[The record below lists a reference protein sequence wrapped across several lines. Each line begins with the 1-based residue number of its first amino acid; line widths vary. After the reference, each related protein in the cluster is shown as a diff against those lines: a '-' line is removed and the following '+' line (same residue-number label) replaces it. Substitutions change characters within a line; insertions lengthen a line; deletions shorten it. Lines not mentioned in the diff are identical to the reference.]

1 MKLTVQ
7 DIARIFSLSEKTI
20 YRWINQGD
28 IPAYKINDQYRFNR
42 TEIIEW
48 ATSKRINFS
57 PELFDEPESE
67 TELCRSLSESLD
79 VGGIFYRVSGLSK
92 EEVLKEIVKIIRI
105 PENVDPDFLYKV
117 LLARENLGS
126 TAVGDGIAIPHA
138 RMPLVLHVSKP
149 SVSLSFLEEPV
160 EFGALDGKPV
170 FALFTIVSPTIRSHL
185 YLLARLSYI
194 LRDEEFKGLLFK
206 QASRNIIFEKI
217 RSIESNLATDLQ
229 VAPTR

>member
-7 DIARIFSLSEKTI
+7 DIARIFSLSEKTV
-20 YRWINQGD
+20 YRWVNQGD

-67 TELCRSLSESLD
+67 TEPCRSLTDSLD
-79 VGGIFYRVSGLSK
+79 AGGIFYRVSGK
-92 EEVLKEIVKIIRI
+92 NKDEVLREIVKIIRI
-105 PENVDPDFLYKV
+105 PENVDPEFLYKV

-126 TAVGDGIAIPHA
+126 TAIGEGIAIPHA
-138 RMPLVLHVSKP
+138 RMPLVLHVSQP
-149 SVSLSFLEEPV
+149 SISLCFLEEPV

-170 FALFTIVSPTIRSHL
+170 SALFTIISPTIRSHL
-185 YLLARLSYI
+185 YLLARLSYV
-194 LRDEEFKGLLFK
+194 LRNEEFKQFLFK
-206 QASRNIIFEKI
+206 QGNRNEIIEKI
-217 RSIESNLATDLQ
+217 RSIELNLVSDKQ
-229 VAPTR
+229 VTSA